1 MINNIYSNGLD
12 GGYWGNIHYNRNKRQ
27 ELQQAAVAIE
37 QAIRKFDDNKD
48 EFKSKDVINNNK
60 KSSMKF
66 KSPIVTP
73 GN

>member
-1 MINNIYSNGLD
+1 MIDNIYSNGLD

-48 EFKSKDVINNNK
+48 EFKSKDVINNNE